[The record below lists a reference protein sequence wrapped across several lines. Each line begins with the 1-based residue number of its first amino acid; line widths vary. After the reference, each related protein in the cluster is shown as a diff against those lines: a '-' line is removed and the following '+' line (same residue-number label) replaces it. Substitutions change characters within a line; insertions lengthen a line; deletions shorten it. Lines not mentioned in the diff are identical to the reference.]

1 MLHKAATYEGLVA
14 GFRWRVPEHY
24 NIGVDVCDRHATG
37 ERRLALIFQEEGGAV
52 RRFTFDDIKAQ
63 SNRFANV
70 LTAHGMRRGDR
81 LAVLLPQAPETAV
94 AHVAAYKAGL
104 IAVPLF
110 TLFGEDA
117 LEYRLSN
124 SGAAALIT
132 DAAGYAKIAPI
143 RDRLTA
149 LRHIYLIGD
158 YLIGDGGG
166 AAFAAPSVRDGK
178 RRASPAGGT
187 HDFAALLERASDVFA
202 PLATRADDPA
212 LIIYTSG
219 TTGNPKGAL
228 HAHRVLLGHLP
239 GVELPHE
246 FFPQKGDLFWTP
258 ADWAWIGG
266 LIDVL
271 LPSWHHGVPVLAYRA
286 RKFDPDEAF
295 ALMAA
300 HGVRN
305 VFLPPTALKLMRQS
319 DNAARSRVELR
330 TVASGG
336 ETLGGE
342 LLDWGRATFG
352 LTINEFYGQTEC
364 NLLVGNA
371 AGLFAVRPGS
381 MGRPIPGHDVRIVDA
396 AGRQMPQGE
405 SGLVGVR
412 RPDPVMF
419 LEYWRNEAAT
429 VEKFAG
435 DYLLTGD
442 LARQDADGYFW
453 FVGRSDD
460 LITSAGY
467 RIGPAEIED
476 CLMKHP
482 AVALAAAIGV
492 PDPVRTELVK
502 AFLVLKPGR
511 APSDALAREIQD
523 FVKTRLAAH
532 EYPRLVEFV
541 DALPM
546 TTTGKIIRRALRE
559 RPA

>member
-1 MLHKAATYEGLVA
+1 MLHKAASYEELRGA
-14 GFRWRVPEHY
+14 FRWQVPEHY

-37 ERRLALIFQEEGGAV
+37 ERRLALVFQDEGGTV
-52 RRFTFDDIKAQ
+52 RRFTFDEIKAQ

-70 LTAHGMRRGDR
+70 LAAHGLVRGDR
-81 LAVLLPQAPETAV
+81 LAILLPQAPETAI

-104 IAVPLF
+104 VAVPLF

-117 LEYRLSN
+117 LEYRLGN
-124 SGAAALIT
+124 SGATALVT
-132 DAAGYAKIAPI
+132 DRTGYAKIAAI
-143 RDRLTA
+143 RERLPD
-149 LRHIYLIGD
+149 LRHIYLIEGSD
-158 YLIGDGGG
+158 G
-166 AAFAAPSVRDGK
+166 AALAAPSVRDATQ
-178 RRASPAGGT
+178 RASPAGGT
-187 HDFAALLERASDVFA
+187 QDFAALLARASDAFIPV
-202 PLATRADDPA
+202 ATRADDPA
-212 LIIYTSG
+212 LIVYTSG

-266 LIDVL
+266 LMDVL
-271 LPSWHHGVPVLAYRA
+271 LPSWHHGMPVLAYRA

-295 ALMAA
+295 HLMAT

-319 DNAARSRVELR
+319 GASGNRQGVALR

-371 AGLFAVRPGS
+371 ARLFPVRPGS
-381 MGRPIPGHDVRIVDA
+381 MGRAIPGHDVRIVDA
-396 AGRQMPQGE
+396 VGQPVRPGE

-419 LEYWRNEAAT
+419 LEYWDNDAAT
-429 VEKFAG
+429 EEKFAG

-442 LARQDADGYFW
+442 LARQDEDGYFW

-467 RIGPAEIED
+467 RIGPGEIED

-482 AVALAAAIGV
+482 SVALAAAVGV

-502 AFLVLKPGR
+502 AFVVLKPGHL
-511 APSDALAREIQD
+511 PSAELAREIQG

-532 EYPRLVEFV
+532 EYPRLVEFIE
-541 DALPM
+541 ALPM
-546 TTTGKIIRRALRE
+546 TTTGKIIRRKLRE

>member
-1 MLHKAATYEGLVA
+1 MLHKAASYEDVVG
-14 GFRWRVPEHY
+14 GFRWQVPEFY

-37 ERRLALIFQEEGGAV
+37 GGRLALIFQDEGGTV
-52 RRFTFDDIKAQ
+52 RRFSFDDIKAQ

-70 LTAHGMRRGDR
+70 LTAHGLTRGDR
-81 LAVLLPQAPETAV
+81 LAILLPQAPETAI

-117 LEYRLSN
+117 LEYRLTN
-124 SGAAALIT
+124 SGAAALVT
-132 DAAGYAKIAPI
+132 DRAGYAKIAAL
-143 RDRLTA
+143 RERLPA
-149 LRHIYLIGD
+149 LRHVYLI
-158 YLIGDGGG
+158 DGAES
-166 AAFAAPSVRDGK
+166 AAFAAPSMRDAKG
-178 RRASPAGGT
+178 RASPAGA
-187 HDFAALLERASDVFA
+187 HDFAALLARASDAFS

-271 LPSWHHGVPVLAYRA
+271 LPSWHHGMPVLAYRA

-295 ALMAA
+295 ALMAG

-319 DNAARSRVELR
+319 DGGGRRPGLALR

-352 LTINEFYGQTEC
+352 LTVNEFYGQTEC

-371 AGLFAVRPGS
+371 AGLFPVRPGS
-381 MGRPIPGHDVRIVDA
+381 MGRAIPGHDIRIVDSD
-396 AGRQMPQGE
+396 GRPVARGE
-405 SGLVGVR
+405 TGLVGVR

-419 LEYWRNEAAT
+419 LAYWGNDAAT
-429 VEKFAG
+429 REKFAG
-435 DYLLTGD
+435 EFLITGD

-460 LITSAGY
+460 LITSGGY

-482 AVALAAAIGV
+482 AIALAAAVGV

-502 AFLVLKPGR
+502 AFLVLKPGH
-511 APSDALAREIQD
+511 APSADLARAVQD
-523 FVKTRLAAH
+523 FVKVRLAAH

>member
-1 MLHKAATYEGLVA
+1 MLQRAQSYEAVVG
-14 GFRWRVPEHY
+14 GFRWQVSELY

-37 ERRLALIFQEEGGAV
+37 EGRLALIFRDESGTV
-52 RRFTFDDIKAQ
+52 SRFSFDDIKAQ

-70 LTAHGMRRGDR
+70 LTAHGLKRGDR
-81 LAVLLPQAPETAV
+81 LGILLPQAPETAI

-117 LEYRLSN
+117 LEYRLEN
-124 SGAAALIT
+124 SGAAALVT
-132 DAAGYAKIAPI
+132 DRAGYGKIA
-143 RDRLTA
+143 A
-149 LRHIYLIGD
+149 LRERLPGLRHVYLI
-158 YLIGDGGG
+158 DG
-166 AAFAAPSVRDGK
+166 AES
-178 RRASPAGGT
+178 RAE
-187 HDFAALLERASDVFA
+187 DFAALVARGKDSFA
-202 PLATRADDPA
+202 PVATRADDPA

-246 FFPQKGDLFWTP
+246 FFPQNGDLFWTP

-266 LIDVL
+266 LMDVL
-271 LPSWHHGVPVLAYRA
+271 LPAWHHGMPVLAYRA

-295 ALMAA
+295 ALMAT

-305 VFLPPTALKLMRQS
+305 VFLPPTALKLMRQA
-319 DNAARSRVELR
+319 DRDGKRPGLALR

-352 LTINEFYGQTEC
+352 LTITEFYGQTEC

-371 AGLFAVRPGS
+371 AGLFPVRPGS
-381 MGRPIPGHDVRIVDA
+381 MGRAIPGHDVRIVDA
-396 AGRQMPQGE
+396 AGQPVSHGE

-419 LEYWRNEAAT
+419 LEYWRNAAAT
-429 VEKFAG
+429 EEKFAG
-435 DYLLTGD
+435 EFLITGD

-502 AFLVLKPGR
+502 AFLVLKQGH

-523 FVKTRLAAH
+523 FVKVRLAAH
-532 EYPRLVEFV
+532 EYPRLVEFI

-546 TTTGKIIRRALRE
+546 TTTGKIIRRALRQ

>member
-1 MLHKAATYEGLVA
+1 MLQKAASYEELRGA
-14 GFRWRVPEHY
+14 FRWQVPEHY
-24 NIGVDVCDRHATG
+24 NIGVDVCDRHASG
-37 ERRLALIFQEEGGAV
+37 ERRLALVFQDEGGTV
-52 RRFTFDDIKAQ
+52 RRFTFDEIKAQ

-70 LTAHGMRRGDR
+70 LAAHGLVRGDR
-81 LAVLLPQAPETAV
+81 LAILLPQAPETAI

-104 IAVPLF
+104 VAVPLF

-117 LEYRLSN
+117 LEYRLGN
-124 SGAAALIT
+124 SGATALVT
-132 DAAGYAKIAPI
+132 DRTGYAKIAAI
-143 RDRLTA
+143 RERLPD
-149 LRHIYLIGD
+149 LRHIYLIEGS
-158 YLIGDGGG
+158 GG
-166 AAFAAPSVRDGK
+166 AALAAPSVRDATQ
-178 RRASPAGGT
+178 RASPAGGT
-187 HDFAALLERASDVFA
+187 QDFAALLAHASDAFIPV
-202 PLATRADDPA
+202 ATRADDPA
-212 LIIYTSG
+212 LIVYTSG

-266 LIDVL
+266 LMDVL
-271 LPSWHHGVPVLAYRA
+271 LPSWHHGMPVLAYRA

-295 ALMAA
+295 HLMAT

-319 DNAARSRVELR
+319 GASGNRQGVALR

-371 AGLFAVRPGS
+371 ARLFPVRPGS
-381 MGRPIPGHDVRIVDA
+381 MGRAIPGHDVRIVDA
-396 AGRQMPQGE
+396 VGQPVRPGE

-419 LEYWRNEAAT
+419 LEYWRNDAAT
-429 VEKFAG
+429 EEKFAG

-442 LARQDADGYFW
+442 LARQDEDGYFW

-467 RIGPAEIED
+467 RIGPGEIED

-482 AVALAAAIGV
+482 AVALAAAVGV

-502 AFLVLKPGR
+502 AFLVLKPGC
-511 APSDALAREIQD
+511 APSAELAREIQD

-532 EYPRLVEFV
+532 EYPRLVEFIE
-541 DALPM
+541 ALPM
-546 TTTGKIIRRALRE
+546 TTTGKIIRRKLRE

>member
-1 MLHKAATYEGLVA
+1 MLHKAASYEAVLG
-14 GFRWRVPEHY
+14 GFRWQVPELY

-37 ERRLALIFQEEGGAV
+37 DNRLALIFEDESGAV
-52 RRFTFDDIKAQ
+52 SRFSFDDIKAQ

-70 LTAHGMRRGDR
+70 LAAHGLARGDR
-81 LAVLLPQAPETAV
+81 LGILLPQAPETAI

-117 LEYRLSN
+117 LAYRLEN
-124 SGAAALIT
+124 SGAAALVT
-132 DAAGYAKIAPI
+132 DRAGYAKIA
-143 RDRLTA
+143 A
-149 LRHIYLIGD
+149 LRARLPELRHVYLI
-158 YLIGDGGG
+158 DGAES
-166 AAFAAPSVRDGK
+166 AA
-178 RRASPAGGT
+178 
-187 HDFAALLERASDVFA
+187 HDFAALLSRAADAFTPV
-202 PLATRADDPA
+202 ATRADDPA

-246 FFPQKGDLFWTP
+246 FFPQQGDLFWTP

-271 LPSWHHGVPVLAYRA
+271 LPSWHHGMPVLAHRA
-286 RKFDPDEAF
+286 RKFDPDAAL
-295 ALMAA
+295 ALMAR

-305 VFLPPTALKLMRQS
+305 VFLPPTALKLMRQA
-319 DNAARSRVELR
+319 DCGRHPDLALR

-342 LLDWGRATFG
+342 LLDWGRANFG

-371 AGLFAVRPGS
+371 AGLFPVRPGS
-381 MGRPIPGHDVRIVDA
+381 MGRAIPGHDVRIVDA
-396 AGRQMPQGE
+396 EGNPVRQGE

-419 LEYWRNEAAT
+419 LDYWRNEAAT
-429 VEKFAG
+429 RDKFAG
-435 DYLLTGD
+435 DFLITGD
-442 LARQDADGYFW
+442 LARQDAEGYFW

-502 AFLVLKPGR
+502 AFLVLKPGH
-511 APSDALAREIQD
+511 APSAELAREIQD

-532 EYPRLVEFV
+532 EYPRLVEFI

-559 RPA
+559 RPVGAP